1 MAMVPRGEVGL
12 IFAELGRAAGIFD
25 GATYAAVVLVIAYT
39 TLFSPFWI
47 KMFYRLYGD
56 RPELAM
62 GDPGAARVSP
72 SAPSPIAEQSL
83 PEARDPE

>member
-1 MAMVPRGEVGL
+1 
-12 IFAELGRAAGIFD
+12 
-25 GATYAAVVLVIAYT
+25 
-39 TLFSPFWI
+39 
-47 KMFYRLYGD
+47 MFYRLYGD